1 MVTLLVEVTLPV
13 IVLLIAIFAGRLYA
27 RINSPSPLAM
37 GCIIPK
43 VCVVGSVEILQYNKR
58 NMAEG
63 EESDGKHLR
72 REVLWQ
78 QFKVN
83 WGYLSEEVWNTSLF
97 QRAVRFEKMKI
108 DPKKSALDYEPREIL
123 ILELV
128 EQADKMRRMLF
139 RAQATLLF
147 RMSLRLSIDQGM
159 FISILGHY
167 KKLEED
173 IVALAGMAE
182 DECYR
187 EMLVER
193 LGLNN
198 WGLIEGGSPEPA

>member
-1 MVTLLVEVTLPV
+1 MVTVFLQ
-13 IVLLIAIFAGRLYA
+13 VLLPAGVVLTALFAANLYK
-27 RINSPSPLAM
+27 RIQYPSPLAM

-43 VCVVGSVEILQYNKR
+43 VCVVGAVEILRYNKKDKSEDEQSV
-58 NMAEG
+58 A
-63 EESDGKHLR
+63 KHLR
-72 REVLWQ
+72 REVLWKQ
-78 QFKVN
+78 LKVN
-83 WGYLSEEVWNTSLF
+83 WGYLCEEAWNTTLF

-108 DPKKSALDYEPREIL
+108 DPTKSALQYEQREIL

-128 EQADKMRRMLF
+128 DQTDEMRWTLF

-147 RMSLRLSIDQGM
+147 RTALRLSIDQEI
-159 FISILGHY
+159 FITALAQY

-182 DECYR
+182 DDCYR
-187 EMLVER
+187 EMLMER

-198 WGLIEGGSPEPA
+198 WGLIQGGSAEPA